1 MYPRKGGHIQL
12 QGLQVGQLAGGVFM
26 IEPHPRDLFVSF
38 GCHAM
43 KTIVKSDPSLDIDLT
58 QMSM

>member
-43 KTIVKSDPSLDIDLT
+43 NNVEEERSKP
-58 QMSM
+58 